1 MPTQLQNMLDGLLAS
16 GHSGLLKSILHGIEK
31 EGLRVDAQGRVA
43 QTGHPR
49 ALGSA
54 LTHPRITTDYS
65 EALLE
70 FITPVFQ
77 GVEPALEHLQD
88 LHRYTYTQLDGETIW
103 AASMPCQIDDPQQIP
118 IGRYGSSNSG
128 RMKHVY
134 RVGLESRYGRVM
146 QSIAGIHY
154 NFSLPEAIWPVLQ
167 NIELQKIELQ
177 QQDIQQSQS
186 QQPGRRD
193 PQTYQ
198 SDSYFSLLRNFRR
211 HGWLLNYL
219 FGASPAISRSFVD
232 AGGVDA
238 SEHRLQPFD
247 DQTLYSP
254 YATSLRMSDLGY
266 TNQAQSTLNICYNTL
281 NNYVQTLSDAVVTPY
296 PAYEAIGVRDSDGNY
311 RQLNTNL
318 LQIENEYYS
327 DIRPKRVVS
336 SGEKPLDALRSRGV
350 EYVEI
355 RSQDINPLLPVGIDA
370 TQARFIDCFLLHC
383 LLSDAPEVSDDECD
397 RLAVNHTRVVR
408 RGREPGLQLLSA
420 DGECS
425 MQQWGQ
431 QLLDEVM
438 AVAELMDRVHG
449 NACYGRA
456 VQLQR
461 AKMDD
466 ASLTPSAQVLQLMRQ
481 RQQSHTEFVLAQSHQ
496 HQDRLLAEPLP
507 EYKCDE
513 LDAMAA
519 RSLHQQQ
526 QIEQNCPQSFE
537 QFLADYFAS

>member
-1 MPTQLQNMLDGLLAS
+1 MPTQLQNMLDGLLAC
-16 GHSGLLKSILHGIEK
+16 GQSGLLKSIQHGIEK
-31 EGLRVDAQGRVA
+31 EGLRVDADGRVA
-43 QTGHPR
+43 QTDHPR

-65 EALLE
+65 ESLLE

-88 LHRYTYTQLDGETIW
+88 LHRYTYSQLGDETIW
-103 AASMPCQIDDPQQIP
+103 AASMPCRIDDPQEVP

-154 NFSLPEAIWPVLQ
+154 NFSLPEKIWPVLQ
-167 NIELQKIELQ
+167 QLRSQ
-177 QQDIQQSQS
+177 QQNNSEAVDLQ
-186 QQPGRRD
+186 D
-193 PQTYQ
+193 FQ
-198 SDSYFSLLRNFRR
+198 SDSYFGLLRNFRR

-219 FGASPAISRSFVD
+219 FGASPAVSRSFVETN
-232 AGGVDA
+232 GVAESD
-238 SEHRLQPFD
+238 HQLQAFD
-247 DQTLYSP
+247 DETLYSP

-266 TNQAQSTLNICYNTL
+266 TNEAQSSLNVCYNTL
-281 NNYVQTLSDAVVTPY
+281 DSYVQTLSEAVVTPY
-296 PAYEAIGVRDSDGNY
+296 PAYEAIGVRDAAGQY
-311 RQLNTNL
+311 LQLNTNL

-383 LLSDAPEVSDDECD
+383 LLSEAPEISAAECD
-397 RLAVNHTRVVR
+397 RLKVNHARVVR
-408 RGREPGLQLLSA
+408 QGRQPGLQLLTA
-420 DGECS
+420 DGERP
-425 MQQWGQ
+425 MKHWGQ
-431 QLLDEVM
+431 QLLTEVM

-449 NACYGRA
+449 SACYGRA

-461 AKMDD
+461 GKLDD
-466 ASLTPSAQVLQLMRQ
+466 AELTPSAMVLRLMRQ
-481 RQQSHTEFVLAQSHQ
+481 RQQSYTEFVLAQSLH

-507 EYKCDE
+507 DYKCDE
-513 LDAMAA
+513 LDAMGA
-519 RSLHQQQ
+519 RSLCQQQ
-526 QIEQNCPQSFE
+526 QIEQNCSQSFE
-537 QFLADYFAS
+537 QYLADYFAS